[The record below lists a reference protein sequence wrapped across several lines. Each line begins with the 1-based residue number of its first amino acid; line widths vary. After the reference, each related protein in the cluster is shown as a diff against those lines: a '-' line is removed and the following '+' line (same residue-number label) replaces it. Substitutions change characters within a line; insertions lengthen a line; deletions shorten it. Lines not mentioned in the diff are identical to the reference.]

1 MKGSCNVL
9 VSVGVSLGGPFLG
22 VWRMKYVGSDGVPS
36 VTLPPGYFPV
46 DPLRLQLL
54 RYHRFLLPL
63 VNPML

>member
-9 VSVGVSLGGPFLG
+9 VSLGVSHGRPFRG
-22 VWRMKYVGSDGVPS
+22 VWRMKYVGSDGLPS
-36 VTLPPGYFPV
+36 VTLPPEYFPV

-54 RYHRFLLPL
+54 RYHRFLLLL